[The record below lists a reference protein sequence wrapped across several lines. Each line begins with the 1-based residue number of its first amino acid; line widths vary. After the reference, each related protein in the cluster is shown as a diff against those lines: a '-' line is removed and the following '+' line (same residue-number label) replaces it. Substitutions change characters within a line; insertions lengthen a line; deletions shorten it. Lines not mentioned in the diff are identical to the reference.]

1 MVECEDCSGLKNLKD
16 KYAEFREKYDLP
28 EFFELNKVF
37 DVEEI
42 DFDSDFLLRKIRRV
56 ISERVAGYLRFV
68 EIILN
73 PSNAPMFFFK
83 LIKKLEEEDRKVLSD
98 IYDVLGKFE
107 IKILGLDVDYSEE
120 NEADFIKETFRVFDS
135 DVKNKF
141 LSVIGKFN
149 KGDSKVLKGGNGGY
163 VG

>member
-1 MVECEDCSGLKNLKD
+1 MVACEDCSGLKDLKE
-16 KYAEFREKYDLP
+16 KYEVFRGKYDLP
-28 EFFELNKVF
+28 EFYDLNKLF

-56 ISERVAGYLRFV
+56 ISERIAGYLRFV

-83 LIKKLEEEDRKVLSD
+83 LIKKLDESDREVLSEV
-98 IYDVLGKFE
+98 YDVLGKFE

-120 NEADFIKETFRVFDS
+120 KEALFVKEVFEVFNGN
-135 DVKNKF
+135 VKENLLK
-141 LSVIGKFN
+141 IIDKFN
-149 KGDSKVLKGGNGGY
+149 NGSEGVKKNVDGGY